1 MEDNRW
7 QAFEL
12 SNALTGAQPALLQL
26 ELLMDPLAPRF
37 YLLRRLPSPLLI

>member
-12 SNALTGAQPALLQL
+12 SNALTGVQPALLHL
-26 ELLMDPLAPRF
+26 ELLMDLGGPGF
-37 YLLRRLPSPLLI
+37 DFLRRLPSSLLV